1 MFYCIK
7 SLIISLSLLNP
18 APVIRRFKIES
29 MIDAKEIRIA
39 TIMTK
44 NLLDQLQ
51 LCVATG
57 TPQNIFA
64 QQPSSFKTFCPHLCD
79 KDSDPRSK
87 KRPLPDKDPKNEDTG
102 KRTATVRGSIIN
114 TTGKKIYLPRGL
126 KNRYCSD
133 FLDTNSSC
141 RHGDKCTFVHTV
153 YPTNVPEE
161 DRKIIDKFVEET
173 EGLSFVDKK
182 PEKKV
187 S

>member
-1 MFYCIK
+1 MYSIP
-7 SLIISLSLLNP
+7 IS
-18 APVIRRFKIES
+18 APVIRKFKIDNL
-29 MIDAKEIRIA
+29 IDPKEIRIA

-64 QQPSSFKTFCPHLCD
+64 QQPSSFKTFCPHLCE
-79 KDSDPRSK
+79 KESDQKNK
-87 KRPLPDKDPKNEDTG
+87 KRPLQDKDPKQEDPN
-102 KRTATVRGSIIN
+102 KRPVTLRGSIVN

-153 YPTNVPEE
+153 YPANVPDE
-161 DRKIIDKFVEET
+161 DKKIIDKFVEET

>member
-1 MFYCIK
+1 M
-7 SLIISLSLLNP
+7 
-18 APVIRRFKIES
+18 IRKFKIDNL
-29 MIDAKEIRIA
+29 IDAKDIRIA

-44 NLLDQLQ
+44 SLLNQLQ

-64 QQPSSFKTFCPHLCD
+64 QQPSSFKTFCPHLCE
-79 KDSDPRSK
+79 KETDSK
-87 KRPLPDKDPKNEDTG
+87 NKNRPLPDKDPKHEVAN
-102 KRTATVRGSIIN
+102 KRTATVRGSVIN

-141 RHGDKCTFVHTV
+141 RHGDKCTLVHAI

-161 DRKIIDKFVEET
+161 DNKMIDKFVEGT
-173 EGLSFVDKK
+173 EGLSFVD
-182 PEKKV
+182 
-187 S
+187 